1 MTIIGTAVAER
12 VEGREALD
20 RMGGAELE
28 TVLAAIGDPI
38 LIFDRECRIVM
49 ANRAASKLFGI
60 ETHPE
65 LREQSPDDRVQTLH
79 LRNAAGRSMPRDEM
93 PEVRA
98 LRGETLAGE
107 NAIDIRFTSFRR
119 REVEMNV
126 TAAPIVD
133 KSGTVSGAVCVYRD
147 VTNRRGLER
156 TVLVERDRLRIV
168 LNELRAVEA
177 KRDEFLSSLSHD
189 LKNPLT
195 GLRGL
200 AQLIHRQITL
210 GSFDRDSAL
219 RHLESMIESTGT
231 MTRMVDDLVRA
242 SRQRANRTLV
252 VEREPVDLVALTRSF
267 VAAQQPAADQDIM
280 VEADPDG
287 IIVPIDAQQMERV
300 ISNLIWNAI
309 KYSSRQSRVWV
320 RLRIDGACA
329 LLSVTD
335 EGIGIPADELQH
347 IFERFYR
354 ARNVSP
360 EVPGTGV
367 GLVSALEV
375 VQAHGGSLDV
385 ESVEGQ
391 GSTFTVRLP
400 LRV

>member
-1 MTIIGTAVAER
+1 VTER
-12 VEGREALD
+12 EEGGGALD
-20 RMGGAELE
+20 RLHGAELE
-28 TVLAAIGDPI
+28 TILTAIGDPI
-38 LIFDRECRIVM
+38 MIFDRDGRIVM
-49 ANRAASKLFGI
+49 ANRAATQLFGLQR
-60 ETHPE
+60 HPE
-65 LREQSPDDRVQTLH
+65 LKRLAPGEQAERLQIRDAEDEP
-79 LRNAAGRSMPRDEM
+79 MPYDAL
-93 PEVRA
+93 PTVRA

-107 NAIDIRFTSFRR
+107 NAVDLRFTSHRG

-133 KSGTVSGAVCVYRD
+133 QSGEVTGAVCVYRD

-200 AQLIHRQITL
+200 AQLVHRQLTTGTL
-210 GSFDRDSAL
+210 DRESTL
-219 RHLESMIESTGT
+219 RHLESMIQSTGT

-242 SRQRANRTLV
+242 SRQRADRSLAL
-252 VEREPVDLVALTRSF
+252 ECRPVDLVALTRSF
-267 VAAQQPAADQDIM
+267 VAAQQPVVDQDIIL
-280 VEADPDG
+280 EAEPEQLV
-287 IIVPIDAQQMERV
+287 VPIDIQHMERV
-300 ISNLIWNAI
+300 ISNLVWNAI

-320 RLRIDGACA
+320 RLGIDGPCA
-329 LLSVTD
+329 ILSVRD
-335 EGIGIPADELQH
+335 EGIGIPADEMQH
-347 IFERFYR
+347 IFERYYR

-367 GLVSALEV
+367 GLVSALEI
-375 VQAHGGSLDV
+375 VQAHGGSLTV
-385 ESVEGQ
+385 ESEEGQ

-400 LRV
+400 LGV